1 MFNFLPSLKLNN
13 GTVEVDLFDHRQDG
27 DQHNIDFV
35 RVVTYDEDGSN
46 PLETQFGIQG
56 KSDHLAA
63 QRAKRNEQ
71 EATRTAEQ
79 TVTVSATDAE
89 TVEPVAA

>member
-13 GTVEVDLFDHRQDG
+13 GTVEFDLFDHRQDG

-56 KSDHLAA
+56 KSDHLKQ
-63 QRAKRNEQ
+63 QRTKRSEQ
-71 EATRTAEQ
+71 EAARTAEQ
-79 TVTVSATDAE
+79 VVDVDATPA
-89 TVEPVAA
+89 PAGA